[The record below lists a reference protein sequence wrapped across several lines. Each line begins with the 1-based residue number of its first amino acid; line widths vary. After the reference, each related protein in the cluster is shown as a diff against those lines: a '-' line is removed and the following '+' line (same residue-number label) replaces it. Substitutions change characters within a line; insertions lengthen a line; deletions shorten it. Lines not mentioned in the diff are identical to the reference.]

1 MTLLTCTSYQINSQ
15 RLRVRGKRVFD
26 APITPQ
32 TEEAEPLPI
41 KGLILSFVTLE
52 AVAVLIWYIKIRY
65 NSGIT
70 KNESYR
76 RGRNG
81 IEL

>member
-1 MTLLTCTSYQINSQ
+1 MTLLTCTPYKINSHQ
-15 RLRVRGKRVFD
+15 LLVRGKRVFD
-26 APITPQ
+26 VPITPQ

-76 RGRNG
+76 
-81 IEL
+81 